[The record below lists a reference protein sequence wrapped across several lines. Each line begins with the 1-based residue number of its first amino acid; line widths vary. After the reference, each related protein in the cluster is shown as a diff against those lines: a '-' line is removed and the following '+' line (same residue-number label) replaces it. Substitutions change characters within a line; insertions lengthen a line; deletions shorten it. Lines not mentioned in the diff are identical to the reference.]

1 MKQCMIKKFKQTNY
15 GYQINNK
22 EDHTFWMMN
31 NNSFMKQIKILKN
44 IFSHEQCFK
53 LRTQH
58 CK

>member
-1 MKQCMIKKFKQTNY
+1 MIKKFKQTNY

-22 EDHTFWMMN
+22 EDHTFWMTN